1 MSPAPPADGGAA
13 PHDVSGVL
21 REQAALFSSLAD
33 DAAWVRAVEEAG
45 DLLHGCLS
53 GGGLVLAAGNG
64 GSMTDAMHLASE
76 LSGRYRG
83 DRPALR
89 SVALGDPSHLTAVAN
104 DYGFEHVFA
113 RGVEA
118 LGRPGDVLVA
128 LSTSG
133 TSANVLRAAEVA
145 SDRGLAVLALTGRPG
160 SPLGA
165 LATREVCAGTGP
177 YADRVQEVH
186 AVALHLIT
194 ARVELLDAAGS

>member
-1 MSPAPPADGGAA
+1 MTDGSAA
-13 PHDVSGVL
+13 HDVAAVL
-21 REQAALFSSLAD
+21 REQAALLDALASD
-33 DAAWVRAVEEAG
+33 PDWVRSVERAG
-45 DLLHGCLS
+45 DLLHRCLS
-53 GGGLVLAAGNG
+53 GGGMVLACGNG

-133 TSANVLRAAEVA
+133 TSRNVLLAAEAA
-145 SDRGLAVLALTGRPG
+145 SRQGLAVLALTGRSG

-165 LATREVCAGTGP
+165 LATEEVCARTGP

-186 AVALHLIT
+186 AVALHLVT
-194 ARVELLDAAGS
+194 ARVEFLAAQPPG